1 MWNLSYIDYIK
12 KIDFQRN
19 LNIFLFIIK
28 LYGLLKVLVY
38 IMIEIKFKEYY
49 LQKLSINFERKIYL
63 FILNNIYFKNR
74 C

>member
-28 LYGLLKVLVY
+28 LYGLLEVLVY
-38 IMIEIKFKEYY
+38 VMIEIKFEEYY
-49 LQKLSINFERKIYL
+49 LQ
-63 FILNNIYFKNR
+63 
-74 C
+74 

>member
-28 LYGLLKVLVY
+28 MYVLLEVLVY

-49 LQKLSINFERKIYL
+49 LQ
-63 FILNNIYFKNR
+63 
-74 C
+74 

>member
-28 LYGLLKVLVY
+28 LYGLLEVLVY
-38 IMIEIKFKEYY
+38 VMIEIKFKEYY